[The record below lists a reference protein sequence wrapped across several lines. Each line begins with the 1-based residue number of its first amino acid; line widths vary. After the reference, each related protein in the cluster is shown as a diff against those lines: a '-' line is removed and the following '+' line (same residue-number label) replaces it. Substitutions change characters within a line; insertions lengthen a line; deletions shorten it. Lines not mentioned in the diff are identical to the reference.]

1 MPNDELL
8 DRMQGLLQLPFL
20 YPETQHL
27 IELAIEAQKKSVIPG
42 DVLSAVRNSARIN
55 EKAHGIATTGLG

>member
-8 DRMQGLLQLPFL
+8 DRMQGLLQMPSL
-20 YPETQHL
+20 YPETQAL
-27 IELAIEAQKKSVIPG
+27 IALAIEAQQEGVIPG
-42 DVLSAVRNSARIN
+42 DVLSAVRNSARMN